1 METKNLNRLFFCLI
15 LFLSIDIFSSNDKNH
30 KYKLINNNTAIE
42 VKEIDLK
49 HNLTPKNNLEDLN
62 KIEEKRFYKQYELDL
77 NKVYRYDGR
86 SFQLIN
92 KNNEANPEPKVYK
105 LDKDEYVLLKG
116 NDNKIRLFNGSIII
130 KFNQMPDLYNF
141 ALLNNLTLSS
151 NLSDINSAV
160 FRVKNI
166 LSLDTVIKDIKLD
179 KNIINVEL
187 SLKDPSVQL
196 R

>member
-30 KYKLINNNTAIE
+30 KYKLINNYPAME
-42 VKEIDLK
+42 VKENNLK
-49 HNLTPKNNLEDLN
+49 HNLTPKNNLENLN

-77 NKVYRYDGR
+77 NKVYRHDGR
-86 SFQLIN
+86 FFQLIN

-116 NDNKIRLFNGSIII
+116 NDKKIRYFNGSIII

-160 FRVKNI
+160 FRVENI
-166 LSLDTVIKDIKLD
+166 LLLDTVIKDIKLD
-179 KNIINVEL
+179 KNIINIEL
-187 SLKDPSVQL
+187 SLKDPSVQV

>member
-30 KYKLINNNTAIE
+30 KYKLINNNTTME

-49 HNLTPKNNLEDLN
+49 HNLTPKNNSENLN
-62 KIEEKRFYKQYELDL
+62 KLEEKEFYKQFELDL

-92 KNNEANPEPKVYK
+92 KNNEANPGLKVYK
-105 LDKDEYVLLKG
+105 LDKDEYVLIKG
-116 NDNKIRLFNGSIII
+116 NDNKIKLFNGSIII

-160 FRVKNI
+160 FRVENI

>member
-160 FRVKNI
+160 FRVENI

>member
-141 ALLNNLTLSS
+141 ALLNKKTLSS

-160 FRVKNI
+160 FRVENI